1 MDIKIENK
9 NNLRSIK
16 TIYCVDELNE
26 YILAGRIIILRDI
39 EKNESLISNR
49 MLLRSYKDGTLEE
62 VPSREF
68 HAQYVRFMSFPEK
81 DWELI
86 KEYEVYF
93 RERNITNDDGDDVE
107 GTCRPWAAYV
117 LPEKVEI
124 GERLYIEDIIEDILI
139 EEFWDIKIAATDGE
153 CIWDGGEIQIDLE
166 LYDKQTMIG

>member
-68 HAQYVRFMSFPEK
+68 YAQYDKTMSFPEK

-86 KEYEVYF
+86 KEYEIYS
-93 RERNITNDDGDDVE
+93 RERKITYDDGDDME
-107 GTCRPWAAYV
+107 GPSSPWAAYV
-117 LPEKVEI
+117 LPENVKT

-139 EEFWDIKIAATDGE
+139 EEFWYTKIPATDGE
-153 CIWDGGEIQIDLE
+153 CIWDGGEIQIDLT
-166 LYDKQTMIG
+166 LYHEQFLVG